1 MRNIVSVLHHHYKRV
16 TGERGNDLG
25 DLTWLTLESFD
36 AQSKLPDVRPV
47 RGEPHPNA
55 VGKMREPLSL
65 SSQRRLAENLRQA
78 LVSASIYVRAN
89 LPDGD
94 EKDSL
99 LQAYDKEYQAFGDFA
114 DEAKRELFRQQ
125 LLRERSPRQDA
136 NWIDWDK
143 LLQDARP
150 LFQEFLDTLDDP
162 TVAISPTKWKRIQ
175 TILLLAL
182 HVGIPPFRND
192 FAGLRFVYGQADPD
206 SLRDSKSPN
215 YIQVE
220 PDGTMTLVMNAYK
233 TDKKALSAQYDI
245 AQGDFILDHERTLR
259 RKLVPDAILSKYGFQ
274 PNLVAEMLR
283 RYSTAS
289 DRAFDQTRNPH
300 AYVFYNFGAPGTV
313 VTSIQEDALSK
324 RLGRLLKATIGRSPR
339 SQLFRPMFVTWLGH
353 QRPSMAEREYF
364 SDWMAHSVEMQL
376 STYDKRLAAG
386 EVQPGAKRARTLLRD
401 EGSTG
406 GGRSNPTNGSKSPRR
421 AVSPN
426 TERPMWEYSPR
437 GDRAVSPNTERRM
450 WEHVRDVENE
460 AFVTDYENPH
470 VRYYR

>member
-1 MRNIVSVLHHHYKRV
+1 MRNIVSVLHHHCKRV

-143 LLQDARP
+143 LLEQARP

-162 TVAISPTKWKRIQ
+162 TVAISPTKWKRLV
-175 TILLLAL
+175 T
-182 HVGIPPFRND
+182 
-192 FAGLRFVYGQADPD
+192 
-206 SLRDSKSPN
+206 
-215 YIQVE
+215 IQV
-220 PDGTMTLVMNAYK
+220 
-233 TDKKALSAQYDI
+233 
-245 AQGDFILDHERTLR
+245 
-259 RKLVPDAILSKYGFQ
+259 
-274 PNLVAEMLR
+274 
-283 RYSTAS
+283 
-289 DRAFDQTRNPH
+289 FDC
-300 AYVFYNFGAPGTV
+300 
-313 VTSIQEDALSK
+313 
-324 RLGRLLKATIGRSPR
+324 
-339 SQLFRPMFVTWLGH
+339 
-353 QRPSMAEREYF
+353 
-364 SDWMAHSVEMQL
+364 
-376 STYDKRLAAG
+376 
-386 EVQPGAKRARTLLRD
+386 
-401 EGSTG
+401 
-406 GGRSNPTNGSKSPRR
+406 
-421 AVSPN
+421 
-426 TERPMWEYSPR
+426 
-437 GDRAVSPNTERRM
+437 
-450 WEHVRDVENE
+450 
-460 AFVTDYENPH
+460 
-470 VRYYR
+470 